1 MQYVIAGIILILI
14 VFLIGFISRKKY
26 YAEIDRYEAWKI
38 DIMNKPVSDELSRVK
53 QLNMTGQT
61 EELFDGWRQ
70 GWDEIVAV
78 QLPDVE
84 ELLFDAEEYTDKFR
98 FNKTKE
104 VLSRIDQVLTDT
116 EKKIEQI
123 LNELNELVGSE
134 EKNREEIQALQEEFR
149 NSKKQLLAYRH
160 TYGQTAKHMEA
171 VLDKLSE
178 QINQFNELTEQGNYL
193 DAREIV
199 LSLAEEMKIVAY
211 KMETVPKLI
220 TDFENVLPSQLSELE
235 AGYVEM
241 KEQGYTLDHIEVD
254 KEVASLKETLQHFNK
269 SLEELQVEEVEAG
282 IQEIKVK
289 VENLYDLLEKEVH
302 AKHFVEQYRDQT
314 TEGLIKAKEDN
325 DDIQS
330 EVSIVKQGYHLHD
343 ADLSTPS
350 EIDKKIIQLSKRHE
364 ILMHKEETNATAFS
378 NLSDE
383 LKEIRSG
390 LEELNQ
396 QQSEFSVYLQ
406 NLRKDELATREKI
419 QELKKKVAEASR
431 MISKSNVPG
440 LPADYKDLLDEVHR
454 KIEQVNASLTEKPL
468 NMKFIQETLL
478 DAEDTVDHFYTKTGG
493 LIENVLLSEKII
505 QYGNRYRSKYSSV
518 REGLQTAEEAF
529 RQYDYRKALEEAA
542 TTIEKV
548 EPGALKKIEKMMD
561 LEERS

>member
-104 VLSRIDQVLTDT
+104 VLARIDQVLTQT
-116 EKKIEQI
+116 EEKIEQI
-123 LNELNELVGSE
+123 LKELNELVGSE
-134 EKNREEIQALQEEFR
+134 EKNREEIQALQEEYR

-160 TYGQTAKHMEA
+160 TYGQTAKHIEN

-199 LSLAEEMKIVAY
+199 LSLAEEMKEVSY

-220 TDFENVLPSQLSELE
+220 TDCENVLPSQLSELE
-235 AGYVEM
+235 AAYTEM
-241 KEQGYTLDHIEVD
+241 KDQGYTLDHIEVD
-254 KEVASLKETLQHFNK
+254 KEVATLKETLLNFNK
-269 SLEELQVEEVEAG
+269 NLEELKVEEVEAG

-302 AKHFVEQYRDQT
+302 AKHFVQQYRDQT

-330 EVSIVKQGYHLHD
+330 ELSIVQQGYHLHD
-343 ADLSTPS
+343 ADLSTPN

-364 ILMHKEETNATAFS
+364 MLMNKEETNATAFS

-383 LKEIRSG
+383 LKEIRNG

-396 QQSEFSVYLQ
+396 QQSEFSLYLQ

-478 DAEDTVDHFYTKTGG
+478 GAEDTVDHFYTKTGD
-493 LIENVLLSEKII
+493 LIENVVLSEKII
-505 QYGNRYRSKYSSV
+505 QYGNRYRSKYNSV
-518 REGLQTAEEAF
+518 REGLRTAEEAF

-561 LEERS
+561 LEGK

>member
-104 VLSRIDQVLTDT
+104 VLSRIDQVLTEI
-116 EKKIEQI
+116 EKKIELI
-123 LNELNELVGSE
+123 LSELNELVGSE
-134 EKNREEIQALQEEFR
+134 EKNREEILALQEEFR

-160 TYGQTAKHMEA
+160 TYGQTAKHIET

-178 QINQFNELTEQGNYL
+178 KINQFNELTEQGNYL

-199 LSLAEEMKIVAY
+199 LSLAEEMKLVAY

-235 AGYVEM
+235 AGYIEM
-241 KEQGYTLDHIEVD
+241 KDQGYTLDHIEVD

-269 SLEELQVEEVEAG
+269 NLEELQVEEVEEG

-343 ADLSTPS
+343 ADLSTPN

-364 ILMHKEETNATAFS
+364 MLMHKEETNATAFS

-396 QQSEFSVYLQ
+396 QQKEFSVYLQ

-478 DAEDTVDHFYTKTGG
+478 SAEDTVDHFYTKTGD

-518 REGLQTAEEAF
+518 REGLQTAEQAF
-529 RQYDYRKALEEAA
+529 RQYDYRRALEEAA

>member
-178 QINQFNELTEQGNYL
+178 QIKQFNELTDQGNYL

-269 SLEELQVEEVEAG
+269 NLEELQVEEVETG

-364 ILMHKEETNATAFS
+364 MLMHKEETNATAFS

-383 LKEIRSG
+383 LKDIRSG

>member
-14 VFLIGFISRKKY
+14 VFLIGFFSRKKY

-104 VLSRIDQVLTDT
+104 ILARIHQVLTQT
-116 EKKIEQI
+116 EEKIEQI

-134 EKNREEIQALQEEFR
+134 EKNREEIQALQEEHR

-160 TYGQTAKHMEA
+160 TYGQTAKHIEA
-171 VLDKLSE
+171 ILDKLSE
-178 QINQFNELTEQGNYL
+178 QINQFNDLTAQGNYL

-199 LSLAEEMKIVAY
+199 LSLAEEMKDVSY

-220 TDFENVLPSQLSELE
+220 IDCENLLPSQLSELE

-241 KEQGYTLDHIEVD
+241 KDQGYTLDHIEVD
-254 KEVASLKETLQHFNK
+254 KEVASLKDTLQHFNK
-269 SLEELQVEEVEAG
+269 NLEELQVEEVEEG

-289 VENLYDLLEKEVH
+289 VESLYDLLEKEVH
-302 AKHFVEQYRDQT
+302 SKHFVEQYRDQT

-325 DDIQS
+325 DEIQS
-330 EVSIVKQGYHLHD
+330 EISIVKQGYHLHE

-364 ILMHKEETNATAFS
+364 MLMHKEETNATAFS

-383 LKEIRSG
+383 LKEIRNG

-478 DAEDTVDHFYTKTGG
+478 GAEDTVDHFYTKTGD

-518 REGLQTAEEAF
+518 RDGLHTAEEAF

-561 LEERS
+561 LEEK

>member
-14 VFLIGFISRKKY
+14 IFLIGFISRKKY
-26 YAEIDRYEAWKI
+26 YTEIDRYEAWKI

-104 VLSRIDQVLTDT
+104 ILSKIDQILSGIEEKIDGILT
-116 EKKIEQI
+116 
-123 LNELNELVGSE
+123 ELNELVGSE
-134 EKNREEIQALQEEFR
+134 EKNREEILALQEEYR
-149 NSKKQLLAYRH
+149 NNKKQLLAYRH
-160 TYGQTAKHMEA
+160 TYGQTAKQIENI
-171 VLDKLSE
+171 LDKLAE
-178 QINQFNELTEQGNYL
+178 QITQFNELTEQGNYL

-199 LSLAEEMKIVAY
+199 LSLAQEMKDVSY
-211 KMETVPKLI
+211 KMETVPKLL
-220 TDFENVLPSQLSELE
+220 TDCENLLPSQLSELE
-235 AGYVEM
+235 SGYGEM
-241 KEQGYTLDHIEVD
+241 KEQGYKLDHIEVD
-254 KEVASLKETLQHFNK
+254 KEVESLKETLLQFNK
-269 SLEELQVEEVEAG
+269 NIEELHVVEVEEG

-289 VENLYDLLEKEVH
+289 VESLYDLLEKEVH
-302 AKHFVEQYRDQT
+302 AKHFVQQYRDQT
-314 TEGLIKAKEDN
+314 TEGLIKAKEEN
-325 DDIQS
+325 EDIQS
-330 EVSIVKQGYHLHD
+330 EISIVKQGYHLVD
-343 ADLSTPS
+343 EDLGTPS
-350 EIDKKIIQLSKRHE
+350 EIEKKIIQLSKRHE
-364 ILMHKEETNATAFS
+364 MVMSKEETNATAYS

-383 LKEIRSG
+383 LKEIRNG
-390 LEELNQ
+390 LEELNRE
-396 QQSEFSVYLQ
+396 QSEFSIYLQ
-406 NLRKDELATREKI
+406 NLRKDEIATREKI
-419 QELKKKVAEASR
+419 HELKKKVAEASR
-431 MISKSNVPG
+431 MLSKSNVPG

-478 DAEDTVDHFYTKTGG
+478 GAEDTVDHFYTKTGD

-505 QYGNRYRSKYSSV
+505 QYGNRYRSKYNTV
-518 REGLQTAEEAF
+518 RDGLQSAEEAF
-529 RQYDYRKALEEAA
+529 RQYDYRRALEEAA

-548 EPGALKKIEKMMD
+548 EPGALKKIEKMMNLD
-561 LEERS
+561 ER

>member
-14 VFLIGFISRKKY
+14 IFLIGFISRKKY

-38 DIMNKPVSDELSRVK
+38 DIMNKPVSDELSKVK

-98 FNKTKE
+98 FTKTKE
-104 VLSRIDQVLTDT
+104 ILSRIDKVLTET
-116 EKKIEQI
+116 EQKIEQI
-123 LNELNELVGSE
+123 LTELNELIGSE
-134 EKNREEIQALQEEFR
+134 EKNREEIQSLQEDYR

-160 TYGQTAKHMEA
+160 TYGQTAKYIENI
-171 VLDKLSE
+171 LDKLSE
-178 QINQFNELTEQGNYL
+178 QMDQFNDLTEQGNYL

-199 LSLAEEMKIVAY
+199 LSLAQEMKDVSY

-220 TDFENVLPSQLSELE
+220 TDCENLLPTQLSELE

-241 KEQGYTLDHIEVD
+241 KGQGYKLDHIDVENV
-254 KEVASLKETLQHFNK
+254 VASLKDTLLHFNK
-269 SLEELQVEEVEAG
+269 NLEELKVEEVEEG

-302 AKHFVEQYRDQT
+302 AKHFVQQYKDQT

-325 DDIQS
+325 EDIQS
-330 EVSIVKQGYHLHD
+330 EVTLVKQGYHLQD
-343 ADLSTPS
+343 ADLDTPY
-350 EIDKKIIQLSKRHE
+350 EIETKIIQLSKRHE
-364 ILMHKEETNATAFS
+364 MLMNKEESNGTAYS
-378 NLSDE
+378 SLSDE
-383 LKEIRSG
+383 LKEIRNG
-390 LEELNQ
+390 LEELDRE
-396 QQSEFSVYLQ
+396 QSEFSIYLQ

-468 NMKFIQETLL
+468 NMKFVQETLL
-478 DAEDTVDHFYTKTGG
+478 GAEDTVDHFYTKTGD

-518 REGLQTAEEAF
+518 RDGLQSAEESF

-561 LEERS
+561 IEEK

>member
-104 VLSRIDQVLTDT
+104 VLARIDQVLTQT
-116 EKKIEQI
+116 EEKIEQI
-123 LNELNELVGSE
+123 LKELNELVGSE
-134 EKNREEIQALQEEFR
+134 EKNREEIQALQEEYR

-160 TYGQTAKHMEA
+160 TYGQTAKHIEN

-199 LSLAEEMKIVAY
+199 LSLAEEMKEVSY

-220 TDFENVLPSQLSELE
+220 TDCENVLPSQLSELE
-235 AGYVEM
+235 AGYTEM

-254 KEVASLKETLQHFNK
+254 KEVATLKETLLNFNK
-269 SLEELQVEEVEAG
+269 NLEELKVEEVEAG

-302 AKHFVEQYRDQT
+302 AKHFVQQYRDQT

-330 EVSIVKQGYHLHD
+330 ELSIVQQGYHLHD
-343 ADLSTPS
+343 ADLSTPN

-364 ILMHKEETNATAFS
+364 MLMNKEETNATAFS

-383 LKEIRSG
+383 LKEIRNG

-396 QQSEFSVYLQ
+396 QQSEFSLYLQ

-478 DAEDTVDHFYTKTGG
+478 GAEDTVDHFYTKTGD
-493 LIENVLLSEKII
+493 LIENVVLSEKII
-505 QYGNRYRSKYSSV
+505 QYGNRYRSKYNSV
-518 REGLQTAEEAF
+518 REGLRTAEEAF

-561 LEERS
+561 LEGK

>member
-38 DIMNKPVSDELSRVK
+38 DIMNKPVSDELSKVK

-78 QLPDVE
+78 QLPNVE

-98 FNKTKE
+98 FTRTKE
-104 VLSRIDQVLTDT
+104 TLSRIDKVLAET
-116 EKKIEQI
+116 EQKIDQI
-123 LNELNELVGSE
+123 LTELNELIGSE
-134 EKNREEIQALQEEFR
+134 EKNREEIQSLQEDYR

-160 TYGQTAKHMEA
+160 TYGQTAKYIENI
-171 VLDKLSE
+171 LDKLSE
-178 QINQFNELTEQGNYL
+178 QMDQFDDLTEQGNYL

-199 LSLAEEMKIVAY
+199 LSLAQEMKDVSY

-220 TDFENVLPSQLSELE
+220 TDCENLLPTQLSELE

-241 KEQGYTLDHIEVD
+241 KGQGYKLDHIEVE
-254 KEVASLKETLQHFNK
+254 KEVASLKDTLLHFNK
-269 SLEELQVEEVEAG
+269 NLEELKVEEVEEG
-282 IQEIKVK
+282 IQEIKGK

-302 AKHFVEQYRDQT
+302 AKHFVQQYKDQT

-325 DDIQS
+325 EDIQS
-330 EVSIVKQGYHLHD
+330 EVTLVKQGYHLQD
-343 ADLSTPS
+343 ADLDTPY
-350 EIDKKIIQLSKRHE
+350 EIETKIIQLSKRHE
-364 ILMHKEETNATAFS
+364 MLMNKEESNGTAYS
-378 NLSDE
+378 SLSDE
-383 LKEIRSG
+383 LKEIRNG
-390 LEELNQ
+390 LEELDRE
-396 QQSEFSVYLQ
+396 QSEFSIYLQ

-468 NMKFIQETLL
+468 NMKFVQETLL
-478 DAEDTVDHFYTKTGG
+478 GAEDTVDHFYTKTGD
-493 LIENVLLSEKII
+493 LIENVLLSERII

-518 REGLQTAEEAF
+518 RDGLQSAEESF

-561 LEERS
+561 LEEK

>member
-1 MQYVIAGIILILI
+1 MQFVIAGIILILI

-38 DIMNKPVSDELSRVK
+38 DIMNKPVSDELSKVK

-98 FNKTKE
+98 FTRTKE
-104 VLSRIDQVLTDT
+104 ILSRIDKVLTET
-116 EKKIEQI
+116 EQKIEEI
-123 LNELNELVGSE
+123 LTELNELIGSE
-134 EKNREEIQALQEEFR
+134 EKNREEIQSLQEDYR

-160 TYGQTAKHMEA
+160 TYGQAAKYIENI
-171 VLDKLSE
+171 LDKLSE
-178 QINQFNELTEQGNYL
+178 QMDQFNDLTEQGNYL

-199 LSLAEEMKIVAY
+199 LSLAQEMKDVSY

-220 TDFENVLPSQLSELE
+220 TDCENLLPTQLSELE

-241 KEQGYTLDHIEVD
+241 KGQGYMLDHIEVE
-254 KEVASLKETLQHFNK
+254 KEVASLKDTLLHFNK
-269 SLEELQVEEVEAG
+269 NLEELKVEEVEEG

-302 AKHFVEQYRDQT
+302 AKHFVQQYKDQT

-325 DDIQS
+325 EDIQS
-330 EVSIVKQGYHLHD
+330 EVTLVKQGYHLQD
-343 ADLSTPS
+343 ADLDTPY
-350 EIDKKIIQLSKRHE
+350 EIETKIIQLSKRHE
-364 ILMHKEETNATAFS
+364 MLMNKEESNETAFS
-378 NLSDE
+378 SLSDE
-383 LKEIRSG
+383 LKEIRNG
-390 LEELNQ
+390 LEELNRE
-396 QQSEFSVYLQ
+396 QSEFSIYLQ

-468 NMKFIQETLL
+468 NMKFVQETLL
-478 DAEDTVDHFYTKTGG
+478 GAEDTVDHFYTKTGD

-518 REGLQTAEEAF
+518 KDGLQSAEESF

-561 LEERS
+561 LEEK

>member
-104 VLSRIDQVLTDT
+104 VLSRIDQVLTDI
-116 EKKIEQI
+116 EKKIELI
-123 LNELNELVGSE
+123 LSELNELVGSE
-134 EKNREEIQALQEEFR
+134 EKNREEILALQEEFR

-160 TYGQTAKHMEA
+160 TYGQTAKHIEA

-178 QINQFNELTEQGNYL
+178 KINQFNELTEQGNYL

-199 LSLAEEMKIVAY
+199 LGLAEEMKLVAY

-235 AGYVEM
+235 AGYIEM
-241 KEQGYTLDHIEVD
+241 KNQGYTLDHIEVD

-269 SLEELQVEEVEAG
+269 NLEELQVEEVEEG

-289 VENLYDLLEKEVH
+289 VESLYDLLEKEVH

-343 ADLSTPS
+343 ADLSTPN

-364 ILMHKEETNATAFS
+364 MLMHKEETNATAFS

-383 LKEIRSG
+383 LKDIRSG

-478 DAEDTVDHFYTKTGG
+478 GAEDTVDHFYTKTGD

-518 REGLQTAEEAF
+518 REGLQTAEQAF
-529 RQYDYRKALEEAA
+529 RQYDYRRALEEAA

>member
-14 VFLIGFISRKKY
+14 IFLIGFISRKKY

-38 DIMNKPVSDELSRVK
+38 DIMNKPVSDELSKVK

-98 FNKTKE
+98 FTKTKE
-104 VLSRIDQVLTDT
+104 ILSRIDKVLTET
-116 EKKIEQI
+116 EQKIEQI
-123 LNELNELVGSE
+123 LTELNELIGSE
-134 EKNREEIQALQEEFR
+134 EKNREEIQSLQEDYR

-160 TYGQTAKHMEA
+160 TYGQTAKYIENI
-171 VLDKLSE
+171 LDKLSE
-178 QINQFNELTEQGNYL
+178 QMDQFNDLTEQGNYL

-199 LSLAEEMKIVAY
+199 LSLAQEMKDVSY

-220 TDFENVLPSQLSELE
+220 TDCENLLPTQLSELE

-241 KEQGYTLDHIEVD
+241 KGQGYKLDHIDVEN
-254 KEVASLKETLQHFNK
+254 EVASLKDTLLHFNK
-269 SLEELQVEEVEAG
+269 NLEELKVEEVEEG

-302 AKHFVEQYRDQT
+302 AKHFVQQYKDQT

-325 DDIQS
+325 EDIQS
-330 EVSIVKQGYHLHD
+330 EVTLVKQGYHLQD
-343 ADLSTPS
+343 ADLDTPY
-350 EIDKKIIQLSKRHE
+350 EIETKIIQLSKRHE
-364 ILMHKEETNATAFS
+364 MLMNKEESNGTAYS
-378 NLSDE
+378 SLSDE
-383 LKEIRSG
+383 LKEIRNG
-390 LEELNQ
+390 LEELDRE
-396 QQSEFSVYLQ
+396 QSEFSIYLQ

-468 NMKFIQETLL
+468 NMKFVQETLL
-478 DAEDTVDHFYTKTGG
+478 GAEDTVDHFYTKTGD

-518 REGLQTAEEAF
+518 RDGLQSAEESF

-561 LEERS
+561 IEEK

>member
-178 QINQFNELTEQGNYL
+178 QIKQFNELTDQGNYL

-269 SLEELQVEEVEAG
+269 SLEELQVEEVETG

-364 ILMHKEETNATAFS
+364 MLMHKEETNATAFS

-440 LPADYKDLLDEVHR
+440 LPADYKDLLHEVHR

-505 QYGNRYRSKYSSV
+505 QYGNRYRSKYNSV

-548 EPGALKKIEKMMD
+548 EPGALKKIEKMID

>member
-14 VFLIGFISRKKY
+14 IFLIGFISRKKY
-26 YAEIDRYEAWKI
+26 YTEIDRYEAWKI

-98 FNKTKE
+98 YKKTKE
-104 VLSRIDQVLTDT
+104 ILSKIDQILSGIE
-116 EKKIEQI
+116 EKIDKI
-123 LNELNELVGSE
+123 LKELNELVGSE
-134 EKNREEIQALQEEFR
+134 EKNREEILALQEEYR
-149 NSKKQLLAYRH
+149 NNKKQLLAYRH
-160 TYGQTAKHMEA
+160 TYGQTAKQIENI
-171 VLDKLSE
+171 LDKLAE

-199 LSLAEEMKIVAY
+199 LSLAQEMKDVSY

-220 TDFENVLPSQLSELE
+220 TDCENLLPSQLSELE
-235 AGYVEM
+235 SGYGEM
-241 KEQGYTLDHIEVD
+241 KEQGYILEHIEVD
-254 KEVASLKETLQHFNK
+254 KEVESLKETLLQFNK
-269 SLEELQVEEVEAG
+269 NIEELQVVEVEEG

-289 VENLYDLLEKEVH
+289 VESLYDLLEKEVH
-302 AKHFVEQYRDQT
+302 AKHFVQQYRDQT
-314 TEGLIKAKEDN
+314 TEGLIKAKEEN
-325 DDIQS
+325 EDIQS
-330 EVSIVKQGYHLHD
+330 EISIVKQGYHLVD
-343 ADLSTPS
+343 EDLSTPS
-350 EIDKKIIQLSKRHE
+350 EIEKKIIQLSKRHE
-364 ILMHKEETNATAFS
+364 MVMNKEETNATAYS

-383 LKEIRSG
+383 LKEIRNG
-390 LEELNQ
+390 LEELNRE
-396 QQSEFSVYLQ
+396 QSEFSIHLQ
-406 NLRKDELATREKI
+406 NLRKDEIATREKI
-419 QELKKKVAEASR
+419 HELKKKVAEASR
-431 MISKSNVPG
+431 MLSKSNVPG

-478 DAEDTVDHFYTKTGG
+478 GAEDTVDHFYTKTGD

-505 QYGNRYRSKYSSV
+505 QYGNRYRSKYNTV
-518 REGLQTAEEAF
+518 RDGLQSAEEAF
-529 RQYDYRKALEEAA
+529 RQYDYRRALEEAA

-548 EPGALKKIEKMMD
+548 EPGALKKIEKTMN
-561 LEERS
+561 LEER